1 MLVDNIYVKTLPK
14 LKLLKLKS
22 FKLFILDE
30 IILIKFGLKYPKTK
44 QLNPCIGPT
53 SDKVLEPR
61 SINKPTEKEVISIKR
76 FPLMGCINKINN
88 M

>member
-30 IILIKFGLKYPKTK
+30 IILIKFGLKYAKTK

-53 SDKVLEPR
+53 SVKVLEPR
-61 SINKPTEKEVISIKR
+61 SINKPIKNDVISTKR
-76 FPLMGCINKINN
+76 FPLIGCINRINI